1 MKIIYKIII
10 ITFFLTSC
18 QSAKDAFSLK
28 KKSGTDE
35 FLVEKKSPLVLP
47 PDYGKLPIPGEKE
60 IDKNEI
66 DENEIKT
73 LVTKDDKNL
82 STQVEKNSKP
92 TSIEETIL
100 DKIE

>member
-35 FLVEKKSPLVLP
+35 FLVEKKSLLVLP